1 MNIFRIN
8 TSAWQEEDF
17 YLMTSL
23 TEEKIKKVIQPMVQ
37 YEREN
42 EMMYDNEEYLNA
54 LQQKY
59 PRSVIEMHQYIEVLN
74 F

>member
-1 MNIFRIN
+1 MNVFRIN

-23 TEEKIKKVIQPMVQ
+23 NEAKIRKVIDPMVQ

-42 EMMYDNEEYLNA
+42 ETMHDNEEYLIA
-54 LQQKY
+54 LREKY
-59 PRSVIEMHQYIEVLN
+59 PRSVIEMHQYIELIQ

>member
-23 TEEKIKKVIQPMVQ
+23 NEAKIRKVIDPMVQ

-42 EMMYDNEEYLNA
+42 ETMHDNEEYLIA
-54 LQQKY
+54 LQEKY
-59 PRSVIEMHQYIEVLN
+59 PRSVIEMHQYIELIQ

>member
-8 TSAWQEEDF
+8 TSAWEDEDF

-23 TEEKIKKVIQPMVQ
+23 TEAKIKKVIEPMVQ

-42 EMMYDNEEYLNA
+42 ETMHDNEEYLIA
-54 LQQKY
+54 LQEKY
-59 PRSVIEMHQYIEVLN
+59 PRSVIEMHQYIELIQ

>member
-23 TEEKIKKVIQPMVQ
+23 NEAKIKKVIEPMVQ

-42 EMMYDNEEYLNA
+42 ETMHDNEEYLIA
-54 LQQKY
+54 LQEKY
-59 PRSVIEMHQYIEVLN
+59 PRSVIEMHQYIELIQ

>member
-23 TEEKIKKVIQPMVQ
+23 TEAKIKKVIEPMVQ

-59 PRSVIEMHQYIEVLN
+59 PRSVIEMHQYIEILN

>member
-8 TSAWQEEDF
+8 TSAWEDEDF

-23 TEEKIKKVIQPMVQ
+23 NEAKIKKVIEPMVQ

-42 EMMYDNEEYLNA
+42 ETMHDNEEYLIA
-54 LQQKY
+54 LQEKY
-59 PRSVIEMHQYIEVLN
+59 PRSVIEMHQYIELIQ

>member
-17 YLMTSL
+17 YIMTSH
-23 TEEKIKKVIQPMVQ
+23 TEAKIKKVIEPMVQ

-42 EMMYDNEEYLNA
+42 ETMHDNEEYLIA
-54 LQQKY
+54 LQEKY
-59 PRSVIEMHQYIEVLN
+59 PRSVIEMHQYIELIQ

>member
-17 YLMTSL
+17 YIMTSL
-23 TEEKIKKVIQPMVQ
+23 NEAKIRKVIEPMVQ

-42 EMMYDNEEYLNA
+42 ETMHDNEEYLIA
-54 LQQKY
+54 LQEKY
-59 PRSVIEMHQYIEVLN
+59 PRSVIEMHQYIELIQ

>member
-8 TSAWQEEDF
+8 TSAWEDEDF
-17 YLMTSL
+17 YIMTSL
-23 TEEKIKKVIQPMVQ
+23 NEAKIRKVIEPMVQ

-42 EMMYDNEEYLNA
+42 ETMHDNEEYLIA
-54 LQQKY
+54 LQEKY
-59 PRSVIEMHQYIEVLN
+59 PRSVIEMHQYIELIQ